1 MITIYT
7 YYLFFFLKQSNRKKY
22 MAISKSAHYFIIYFY
37 VRISFLFLFLI
48 FQPNSIHRFHS
59 VLILSAPTHSATFP
73 LLCLLSHPM
82 LSTVLQELLH
92 LFFFI
97 NSLNVSSVISVKYL
111 PLRSPEKFPYLN
123 DAYII
128 PFGFNAVVILFITF
142 SSSSF
147 VR

>member
-1 MITIYT
+1 MLYIQILPPQILKLDNIYL
-7 YYLFFFLKQSNRKKY
+7 YAIIASYLYDYNLYLLSIFLLKQSNRKKY

-92 LFFFI
+92 LFFL
-97 NSLNVSSVISVKYL
+97 S
-111 PLRSPEKFPYLN
+111 
-123 DAYII
+123 
-128 PFGFNAVVILFITF
+128 IL
-142 SSSSF
+142 
-147 VR
+147 

>member
-37 VRISFLFLFLI
+37 VRISFLSLFLI

-92 LFFFI
+92 LFFYQFFECFFGHI
-97 NSLNVSSVISVKYL
+97 GKISAVTL
-111 PLRSPEKFPYLN
+111 PRKIS
-123 DAYII
+123 
-128 PFGFNAVVILFITF
+128 ILK
-142 SSSSF
+142 
-147 VR
+147 

>member
-73 LLCLLSHPM
+73 LLCLLSSDVIHCSSRAAP
-82 LSTVLQELLH
+82 SV
-92 LFFFI
+92 FFI